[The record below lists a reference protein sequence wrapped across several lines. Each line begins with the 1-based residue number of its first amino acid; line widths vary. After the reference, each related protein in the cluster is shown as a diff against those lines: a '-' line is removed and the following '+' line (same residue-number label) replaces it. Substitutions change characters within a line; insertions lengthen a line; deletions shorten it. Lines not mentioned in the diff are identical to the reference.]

1 MENTGRRR
9 VRETEV
15 SEGVVVSLEWCL
27 FVGKRGERDKGRK
40 KKSVVAFDFGLKY
53 YEKHTSTYQRET
65 IIRAYNGM
73 SQYGPGRH
81 SQTRQKEERNGNS
94 GRKGRAKKKKMNVA
108 FVSEYI

>member
-53 YEKHTSTYQRET
+53 YMRNTPART
-65 IIRAYNGM
+65 N
-73 SQYGPGRH
+73 
-81 SQTRQKEERNGNS
+81 ERP
-94 GRKGRAKKKKMNVA
+94 
-108 FVSEYI
+108 